1 MSGEQK
7 LKDGDEIVETAETTN
22 DVELM
27 FFTNKCQVYKTRA
40 AAFADSKASLLGDY
54 VASKLEMEEG
64 ETAIYMAVVPEYKG
78 SMLFFYENGK
88 VSKIDLAAYETK
100 TNRKKL
106 INAYSD
112 KSPLTA
118 VFMAAEDGEY
128 LLHSSNGRMLL
139 FNSAAIN
146 VKTTKNTQGVAVMTQ
161 RKGHRLMKVEPYV
174 EGSLLSPH
182 RYRTKTLPSAG
193 SIMKAE
199 EKGEQM
205 SLI

>member
-1 MSGEQK
+1 
-7 LKDGDEIVETAETTN
+7 
-22 DVELM
+22 M

-40 AAFADSKASLLGDY
+40 ASFADSKASVLGNF
-54 VASKLEMEEG
+54 VASKLEMDEG
-64 ETAIYMAVVPEYKG
+64 ETAVYMAVVKEYKG
-78 SMLFFYENGK
+78 NMLFFFENGK
-88 VSKIDLAAYETK
+88 VSKIELSAYETK

-112 KSPLTA
+112 KSPLAA
-118 VFMAAEDGEY
+118 VFYAKEDGEY

-146 VKTTKNTQGVAVMTQ
+146 VKTTKNTQGVAVMNQ
-161 RKGHRLMKVEPYV
+161 RKGHRLIKVEPYV
-174 EGSLLSPH
+174 DGTLLSPH

-193 SIMKAE
+193 STMKAD

-205 SLI
+205 SLM